1 MQDGDETLGHR
12 IHREKGILGLLLES
26 IQSFRWV
33 KKPPPPPQ
41 PAAKA
46 ETPQAHLSPPAL
58 RSPTPAQGHS
68 EEEDLC
74 TG

>member
-33 KKPPPPPQ
+33 KKVPPPPSLQ
-41 PAAKA
+41 PRLKLHRHIC
-46 ETPQAHLSPPAL
+46 PLLP
-58 RSPTPAQGHS
+58 
-68 EEEDLC
+68 
-74 TG
+74 